1 MVITVEPIVGLLTV
15 ELYVPDAMSLK
26 DKRNVVSSLLER
38 LSNRFNVAVAEID
51 ALDNHRLAILA
62 VTTVANNLQHVTR
75 VLDAV
80 VTFIE
85 GEPRAVLESTQ
96 VEYL

>member
-1 MVITVEPIVGLLTV
+1 MEPIVGLLTI

-26 DKRNVVSSLLER
+26 DKRSVVSSLLER

-62 VTTVANNLQHVTR
+62 VTTVANDLQHVTR
-75 VLDAV
+75 VLDTALRYV
-80 VTFIE
+80 E
-85 GEPRAVLESTQ
+85 GEPRAVLQSTQ

>member
-1 MVITVEPIVGLLTV
+1 MEPIIGLLTI

-26 DKRNVVSSLLER
+26 DKRSVVSSLLER

-62 VTTVANNLQHVTR
+62 VTTVANDLQHVTR
-75 VLDAV
+75 VLDTALHY
-80 VTFIE
+80 IE
-85 GEPRAVLESTQ
+85 GEPRAVLQSTQ

>member
-1 MVITVEPIVGLLTV
+1 
-15 ELYVPDAMSLK
+15 MSLK
-26 DKRNVVSSLLER
+26 DKRSVVSSLLER

-62 VTTVANNLQHVTR
+62 ITTVANELQFVTR
-75 VLDAV
+75 VLDTV
-80 VTFIE
+80 ITYIE

>member
-1 MVITVEPIVGLLTV
+1 MEPIVGLLSV

-26 DKRNVVSSLLER
+26 DKRSVVSSLLER

-62 VTTVANNLQHVTR
+62 VTTVANDLQHVTR
-75 VLDAV
+75 VLDTALRYV
-80 VTFIE
+80 E
-85 GEPRAVLESTQ
+85 GEPRAVLQSTQ

>member
-1 MVITVEPIVGLLTV
+1 MEPIVGLLTV

-26 DKRNVVSSLLER
+26 DKRSVVSSLLER

-62 VTTVANNLQHVTR
+62 VTTVANDLQHVTR
-75 VLDAV
+75 VLDTALRY
-80 VTFIE
+80 IE
-85 GEPRAVLESTQ
+85 GEPRAVLQSTQ

>member
-1 MVITVEPIVGLLTV
+1 MEPIVGLLSV

-26 DKRNVVSSLLER
+26 DKRSVVSSLLER

-62 VTTVANNLQHVTR
+62 VTTVANDLQHVTR
-75 VLDAV
+75 VLDSALRY
-80 VTFIE
+80 IE
-85 GEPRAVLESTQ
+85 GEPRAVLQSTQ